1 MLHEK
6 NKRRR
11 VELVP
16 LEEDT
21 ELDDADELGLASL
34 RLNEESKKLLTQ
46 LIEEPDSTK
55 ATDLTDLF
63 NINQNK
69 KTLVRIEKLSGL
81 QDDLVDQFTKRIQQ
95 RPDEIS
101 NKELMDGIKVVQD
114 IIERGSK
121 QVQAV
126 DNTPLIQIN
135 QQTNSLHVGEST
147 QTSLS
152 RESRERV
159 KSAVF
164 SLLKNIDAE
173 TEQDAVISTDFED
186 VTQTTEQREV
196 E

>member
-173 TEQDAVISTDFED
+173 TEQDAVLSTDFED

>member
-164 SLLKNIDAE
+164 SFLKNIDAE
-173 TEQDAVISTDFED
+173 TEQDAVLSTDFED